1 MSRVWMK
8 EYGNV
13 EDVHTLLCLGSPL
26 QYAPAR
32 FCWALYCAS
41 GAEPWNVHTHTHTHL
56 GRRSVACTEP
66 VSDCL
71 RCRRLRFHVR
81 SPQRRSIG
89 GDSWEPANL

>member
-8 EYGNV
+8 EYGSV

-41 GAEPWNVHTHTHTHL
+41 GAEPWNVHTSTHL
-56 GRRSVACTEP
+56 GRRNVTCMEP
-66 VSDCL
+66 VSARL
-71 RCRRLRFHVR
+71 RCSRLRFHVR
-81 SPQRRSIG
+81 SPQRWSIG
-89 GDSWEPANL
+89 GDSWEPTNL